1 MIKKIALDNFV
12 LNYQYLISS
21 FLNQFCS
28 FMNIEMFIHKIINAY
43 SFYYNSTKTQNLI
56 NLINFLNECIIQIYV
71 YFKEIKFSN
80 PIHSTLKKFY
90 NKLLIEEKFKINY
103 IEDILSL
110 FEDECPHEED
120 IKYVKNLIQYRKKN
134 KTIIKRKQNR
144 IMTPRDN
151 IYYLFHKKKK
161 DNNKFNVLD
170 YREIDIS
177 NQLTYISKIYFNN
190 IEIKEILNSKFSKI
204 NKEIDSPNIIKLIR
218 NSNNL
223 TNFVIENILSEKNV
237 TNRARI
243 IEQWIKICETLRI
256 NKNYNDCV
264 PINLA
269 LSSFFI
275 SSLEKTWKKVK
286 IEYKNIFLNLKHFC
300 SISENFKIL
309 RDNTKNCKDS
319 PYIPFLGILLKDISS
334 YDEKFKYIIN
344 DKFIDFYKIELVE
357 NIIDEFFNFKNFAF
371 NIIPINSLE
380 FFKDIKCKSEQEL
393 EELYNE
399 LNKK

>member
-1 MIKKIALDNFV
+1 
-12 LNYQYLISS
+12 
-21 FLNQFCS
+21 
-28 FMNIEMFIHKIINAY
+28 
-43 SFYYNSTKTQNLI
+43 
-56 NLINFLNECIIQIYV
+56 
-71 YFKEIKFSN
+71 
-80 PIHSTLKKFY
+80 
-90 NKLLIEEKFKINY
+90 
-103 IEDILSL
+103 
-110 FEDECPHEED
+110 
-120 IKYVKNLIQYRKKN
+120 
-134 KTIIKRKQNR
+134 
-144 IMTPRDN
+144 MTPRDN

-264 PINLA
+264 TINLA

-286 IEYKNIFLNLKHFC
+286 IEYKNIFLNLKNFC

-319 PYIPFLGILLKDISS
+319 PYIPFLGILLRDISS

>member
-1 MIKKIALDNFV
+1 
-12 LNYQYLISS
+12 
-21 FLNQFCS
+21 
-28 FMNIEMFIHKIINAY
+28 MNIEIFIHKIINAY
-43 SFYYNSTKTQNLI
+43 YFYYNLTKNQNLI
-56 NLINFLNECIIQIYV
+56 NLINFLNECVIQIYV

-110 FEDECPHEED
+110 FEDECPQEED
-120 IKYVKNLIQYRKKN
+120 IKYVKNLIQYRQKN

-151 IYYLFHKKKK
+151 IYRLIHKKKK

-223 TNFVIENILSEKNV
+223 TNFVIENILSEKNI

-264 PINLA
+264 TINLA

-286 IEYKNIFLNLKHFC
+286 IEYKNIFLNLKNFC

-319 PYIPFLGILLKDISS
+319 PYIPFLGILLRDISS